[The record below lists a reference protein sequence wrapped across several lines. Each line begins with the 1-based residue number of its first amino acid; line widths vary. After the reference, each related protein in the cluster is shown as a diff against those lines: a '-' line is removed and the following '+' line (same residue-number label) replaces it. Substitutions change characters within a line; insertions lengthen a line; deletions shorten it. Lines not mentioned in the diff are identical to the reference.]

1 LKEWHYFNDISL
13 MTDMKLLPHLKKF
26 LFVNFALPLLL
37 LHACASTQFT
47 AGEQKNSLPL
57 MERDLI
63 EEVHSVAVATFFS
76 DSNNWKGLAE
86 ETLSIPGLSV
96 VTAGGTDLST
106 LGPDNRREALVK
118 LGRSLRSDA
127 VLNGVLITGV
137 DRGEIIVQLIST
149 KDSRLLFWQAA
160 DFTHK
165 GGPIDPNAQRELL
178 SKMFGPLLAN
188 IATREK
194 PPAPPPV
201 RQPVAETPRKPD
213 IKPAEPE
220 ALPKIEKKPK
230 SDKKQ
235 DKGRKPSPASEDIS
249 PM

>member
-1 LKEWHYFNDISL
+1 
-13 MTDMKLLPHLKKF
+13 MTDMKPLLHLRKF
-26 LFVNFALPLLL
+26 LFVIAALPLLM

-63 EEVHSVAVATFFS
+63 EEVHSVTVTTFFG

-96 VTAGGTDLST
+96 VTADGKGLST
-106 LGPDNRREALVK
+106 LGPDNRREDLVK

-127 VLNGVLITGV
+127 VLNGVLITGENH
-137 DRGEIIVQLIST
+137 GEIIVQLIST
-149 KDSRLLFWQAA
+149 IDSRLLFWQAA

-178 SKMFGPLLAN
+178 SRMLGPLLAT

-194 PPAPPPV
+194 TPAPPPV
-201 RQPVAETPRKPD
+201 RQPAAETPRKTD
-213 IKPAEPE
+213 IRPAEPE
-220 ALPKIEKKPK
+220 ALPKTEKKPK
-230 SDKKQ
+230 GDRRQ